1 MHIQTQGGLLAAAG
15 PPVEASLRKPFLAEP
30 KPLAIIHEDL
40 KGSTTTVRE
49 DEQRADNRVGVNPT
63 FDTGQVLEKV
73 REHRAQIS

>member
-49 DEQRADNRVGVNPT
+49 DEQRAGNRVGVNPT